1 MAFGDRHLGDGDH
14 RRPWRSCLGELGA
27 HVLLVQL
34 LDCVPVQFEF
44 LGDVP
49 DRGAPTA
56 PADIKGKSLGV
67 ERIVRQE
74 FQTLALHLAAP
85 AAMDAPHLKLKEY
98 PQPPPATIAPT
109 TPLPTLPP
117 PPPLP
122 STPPP

>member
-74 FQTLALHLAAP
+74 FQTLALHLAAT
-85 AAMDAPHLKLKEY
+85 AAKDAPPPKLKEY
-98 PQPPPATIAPT
+98 AQAPPGQIGAATD
-109 TPLPTLPP
+109 L
-117 PPPLP
+117 
-122 STPPP
+122 S